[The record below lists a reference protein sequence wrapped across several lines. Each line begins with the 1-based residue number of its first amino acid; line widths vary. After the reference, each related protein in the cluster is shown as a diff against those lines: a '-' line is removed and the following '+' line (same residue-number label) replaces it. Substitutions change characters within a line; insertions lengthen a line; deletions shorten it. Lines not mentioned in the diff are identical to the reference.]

1 MQPLITL
8 LTDFGLGDAYVGI
21 MKGVIYGIAPAAR
34 IVDLSHQ
41 IAAQDIRAG
50 ALVLRSAVAF
60 FPERSIHLAVID
72 PGVGSARAPI
82 VVATAA
88 ALFVGPDN
96 GILAP
101 AVAAQGGA
109 RGLWRIEN
117 PAYIKSTVSATFHGR
132 DIFAPAAA
140 HLAMGV
146 EPERLGPPLSAM
158 EPLWLPEPERG
169 AALVRGEVIY
179 VDHFG
184 NLITNIAE
192 SDLSAFATPALCVSM
207 SGVLDVP
214 LVSAYAHGVPGGP
227 LAIINSWG
235 LLEIAVRDGHAARQ
249 LGAAPGATVTVTKV
263 RS

>member
-8 LTDFGLGDAYVGI
+8 LSDFDLRDGYVGI
-21 MKGVIYGIAPAAR
+21 MKGVIYGIAPAAQ
-34 IVDLSHQ
+34 IVDLSHH

-50 ALVLRSAVAF
+50 ALVLRNAASF
-60 FPERSIHLAVID
+60 FPQHSIHVAVVD

-96 GILAP
+96 GLLAP

-109 RGLWRIEN
+109 RGIWRIDAN
-117 PAYIKSTVSATFHGR
+117 AYVRNAVSHTFHGR

-140 HLAMGV
+140 HLATGV
-146 EPERLGPPLSAM
+146 RPEQFGSALAAMQPLS
-158 EPLWLPEPERG
+158 LPEPERG
-169 AALVRGEVIY
+169 AGFVRGEVIY

-192 SDLSAFATPALCVSM
+192 DDLRALATPGVSVSM
-207 SGVLDVP
+207 INVPHVP
-214 LVSAYAHGVPGGP
+214 LVSAYAQGAPSGV

-235 LLEIAVRDGHAARQ
+235 LLEIAVRDGHAAQQ
-249 LGAAPGATVTVTKV
+249 LGAALGAVVTVTGA
-263 RS
+263 